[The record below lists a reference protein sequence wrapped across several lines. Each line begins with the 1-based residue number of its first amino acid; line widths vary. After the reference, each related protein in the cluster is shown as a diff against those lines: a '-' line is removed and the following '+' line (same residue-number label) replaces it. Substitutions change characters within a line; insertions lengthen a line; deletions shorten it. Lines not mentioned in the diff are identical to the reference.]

1 MNLSKLLTSAL
12 MACICSVGAEAQT
25 YYDITAEYL
34 RNTAFDSGFDYPI
47 TADGDTKNVENPLE
61 GWTKLSST
69 FALLATFQ
77 YGTGQTF
84 LGYQPPATGF
94 DGTANGG
101 ALMFYAGGRI
111 RYYQEIKLPAGNY
124 RIVTAWYNCNSK
136 AAAGSCLTGW
146 ITGTTSSSLTYA
158 STLTNFPSGQWVVD
172 TVSFTLTASTQGR
185 IQLGFR
191 GSIPDSTSA
200 VPAVDFIRLLRDTPI
215 GDQDF
220 SGDEPRVTT
229 DKRFA
234 RGATMAFGRM
244 TATIGDGTISERGFC
259 WSEQPEPTINDFTT
273 TEMLSNGA
281 YWLRDLKPAT
291 KYYMR
296 AYAKTEG
303 RRVGYG
309 EVIKFY
315 TIPEGQ
321 IGFSMRTSGDENSE
335 RIRKAAQTAVDW
347 WNALTEM
354 KGFNTSIGY
363 NAGVPTAE
371 CSYGGWMSVGSNTS
385 YQRPGTI
392 MHEMLHGVGVIPWAD
407 TEWSRHNLRSGV
419 NGDGFGTGLW
429 LGDRVTEV
437 LRFWDNNST
446 SQLNGDY
453 QHMWPYGINGASEDN
468 GSNEL
473 YIGNGLVCQALGEDG
488 LQHTSQLY
496 AEPYYAFD
504 QEDDVKYYLKN
515 EDADRG
521 LYTAYLIPTATGTLQ
536 WRDMTASE
544 AAANDSA
551 AWYVTFTPSNQYYQL
566 RNAATGQYLTYATN
580 GFRTATRSTLTAND
594 NFHLMR
600 SRVDVATGNASGPVI
615 PADNTRRAYWLIHP
629 TNNWTPACLQANA
642 NGQVGS
648 ATFNIAN
655 SATTQRWLILSEREM
670 FVQEQNAVSTL
681 QKQMADL
688 LAPIK
693 ALLRVPHVELAT
705 GIDDTFAARLADFEQ
720 RLVSSTS
727 PSALLAIETEAR
739 QAAYEFLCDAKPT
752 DDTNP
757 FDLTYLIKNPGM
769 DSTEGWTGSP
779 SLSYSCAEFYQK
791 TFNFNQTI
799 SQLPA
804 GNYRFLAQG
813 FQRPGQSA
821 DAYNDYVAGN
831 NNVTASLYAGD
842 DSQLLAH
849 IASEARSTKLGGN
862 EATVGG
868 NKYIPS
874 NMEAASKYFAKGL
887 YQNVVTTTVADAS
900 PAGNTLRVGIRST
913 SMPSYY
919 WAIFDNFRLQYL
931 GRTIPG
937 DVNNDGQV
945 GIGDIVAITN
955 VMAGTIT
962 DEATIAT
969 ADVNNDNE
977 VGIGDIVAITNIM
990 AGIAN

>member
-1 MNLSKLLTSAL
+1 MIATIG
-12 MACICSVGAEAQT
+12 MGATAQT
-25 YYDITAEYL
+25 YYDLTQYYLQNPDFTANVDYDINAAAENVKNSTL
-34 RNTAFDSGFDYPI
+34 NTP
-47 TADGDTKNVENPLE
+47 K
-61 GWTKLSST
+61 GWTLESASKAN
-69 FALLATFQ
+69 FAVVSTFQ
-77 YGTGQTF
+77 YGTKATF
-84 LGYQPPATGF
+84 VNKAIPATGP
-94 DGTANGG
+94 DGTTNGVCLTLSA
-101 ALMFYAGGRI
+101 ALGNHVTFYQSA
-111 RYYQEIKLPAGNY
+111 KLPAGNY
-124 RIVTAWYNCNSK
+124 MLLVTYYNCNDASET
-136 AAAGSCLTGW
+136 ATSLNGW
-146 ITGTTSSSLTYA
+146 FVNANDEVISQTTTFGFGEWR
-158 STLTNFPSGQWVVD
+158 TD
-172 TVSFTLTASTQGR
+172 TVAFTLTDITDGR
-185 IQLGFR
+185 LQIGTKCS
-191 GSIPDSTSA
+191 GTA
-200 VPAVDFIRLLRDTPI
+200 VKNALLAVDNVRLLRDTPY
-215 GDQDF
+215 GEQDNLV
-220 SGDEPRVTT
+220 PPPTVTA
-229 DKRFA
+229 DPRFA
-234 RGATMAFGRM
+234 RGATMAFGRIKKV
-244 TATIGDGTISERGFC
+244 TGENITERGFC
-259 WSEQPEPTINDFTT
+259 WSETPEPTINDNFTT
-273 TEMLSNGA
+273 DFLTNNGTI
-281 YWLRDLKPAT
+281 YVMRDLKPAT
-291 KYYMR
+291 IYYMR
-296 AYAKTEG
+296 AYAKNSYG
-303 RRVGYG
+303 KVGYG
-309 EVIKFY
+309 EVIKFATVPKGNVTY
-315 TIPEGQ
+315 WYNNG
-321 IGFSMRTSGDENSE
+321 GDDAANK
-335 RIRKAAQTAVDW
+335 RVNAAAQSACDIF
-347 WNALTEM
+347 NNLTEIV
-354 KGFNTSIGY
+354 KHFNIGY
-363 NAGVPTAE
+363 SAGTPTADCYYADE
-371 CSYGGWMSVGSNTS
+371 PWMNMGANSS
-385 YQRPGTI
+385 YQRTGTI
-392 MHEMLHGVGVIPWAD
+392 MHEMQHGLGLVPYTTQWNKNI
-407 TEWSRHNLRSGV
+407 LRERLD
-419 NGDGFGTGLW
+419 GDGRGTGHW
-429 LGDRVTEV
+429 LGERVSAF
-437 LRFWDNNST
+437 LDFWDNT
-446 SQLNGDY
+446 TDSQLNGDF

-580 GFRTATRSTLTAND
+580 GFRTATRSALTAND

-615 PADNTRRAYWLIHP
+615 PADNTRRAFWLIHP
-629 TNNWTPACLQANA
+629 TNNWSPACLQANA

-655 SATTQRWLILSEREM
+655 SATTQRWLILSEREI

-693 ALLRVPHVELAT
+693 ALLQVPHVELAPGT
-705 GIDDTFAARLADFEQ
+705 DDTFADRLADFEQ
-720 RLVSSTS
+720 RLASSSS
-727 PSALLAIETEAR
+727 PAALLAIETEAR

-779 SLSYSCAEFYQK
+779 TLSYSCAEFYQK

-919 WAIFDNFRLQYL
+919 WAIFDNFRLQFL

-955 VMAGTIT
+955 VMAGIIT
-962 DEATIAT
+962 DEATIAA